1 MINKDK
7 MTRWIALS
15 VFWAMVVYMC
25 MYQARGILEHINNET
40 SYKYFYFGDW
50 LINYEG
56 GFVRRGLF
64 GQILH
69 IIYNLHPYPVAD
81 VIIVIYYLSF
91 VAFTI
96 LLVRLLQKNGV
107 SLFILPFSICLF
119 FGMVTSIVGGRR
131 DYVMFILM
139 YYIYKD
145 YFALLSNWQTKRL
158 VRFLI
163 LSALMILSHEAS
175 FFFTFPILMV
185 HYLVYG
191 TTTPSRITSLKESV
205 IWLLPLTLMM
215 LVCICKGNADIPY
228 KIWDSWNDCL
238 HRYPLNGET
247 EISYGPLFLARN
259 LPDTIQMHLNHTW
272 PFPSGIAT
280 ILLNLYVLI
289 ATYYFATNANTIK
302 LGNYAM
308 RSIDS
313 VRLSNIMLVQF
324 VALLPMFGFL
334 SCDFG
339 RVVAYWVISSL
350 VFYCL
355 QTGNQSAPSRHTCIV
370 KQLNQ
375 SSTLLQNG
383 IKRCRFLHHPLVY
396 LLLLISVPIMPYSG
410 SSIFASFPFIPYSVK
425 LALWNWIR
433 SVV

>member
-1 MINKDK
+1 MINKNK
-7 MTRWIALS
+7 TTWWIALS

-25 MYQARGILEHINNET
+25 MYQARGFWEHINNET

-56 GFVRRGLF
+56 GFVRRGFL

-69 IIYNLHPYPVAD
+69 IAYNIHPYSVAN
-81 VIIVIYYLSF
+81 VIIVIYFFSF
-91 VAFTI
+91 AAFTV
-96 LLVRLLQKNGV
+96 LLVRLLQKNGI

-119 FGMVTSIVGGRR
+119 FGMATSIAGGRR
-131 DYVMFILM
+131 DYLMFILM
-139 YYIYKD
+139 YFIYKN
-145 YFALLSNWQTKRL
+145 YFAFLSNWQTKHL
-158 VRFLI
+158 IRFLL

-175 FFFTFPILMV
+175 FFFTFPILIV

-191 TTTPSRITSLKESV
+191 TSTHDRITPLKGCM
-205 IWLLPLTLMM
+205 IWLLPLSLMV

-228 KIWDSWNDCL
+228 QIWASWDDCL

-247 EISYGPLFLARN
+247 VISYGPLFLARN
-259 LPDTIQMHLNHTW
+259 ITDTIHMHFQATW
-272 PFPSGIAT
+272 LYPSGVAT
-280 ILLNLYVLI
+280 ILLNIYVLI
-289 ATYYFATNANTIK
+289 AAYYFVTRANTIK
-302 LGNYAM
+302 LGNYTM
-308 RSIDS
+308 HTIDG
-313 VRLSNIMLVQF
+313 VRLSNIMLVQL

-350 VFYCL
+350 VFYCQ
-355 QTGNQSAPSRHTCIV
+355 QTENLFTPSRHTCIV
-370 KQLNQ
+370 KQANQ

-383 IKRCRFLHHPLVY
+383 INRCTFLHHPLVY
-396 LLLLISVPIMPYSG
+396 LFLLISLPIMPYSG
-410 SSIFASFPFIPYSVK
+410 SSIFGSFPFIPYSVK

-433 SVV
+433 SII